1 MATKS
6 PSEIYSTP
14 MEDGYNPSNVEAG
27 WDSRWDG
34 LGLYQPT
41 EPKDGE
47 EPFVMVL
54 PPPNVTGSLHLGHAL
69 TVAIQD
75 AVTRWH
81 RMHGRSALWVP
92 GLDHAGIATQV
103 VVEKQLKR
111 TTGQTR
117 HELGRE
123 KFVEKVWEWKEDYGH
138 KILQQLRSLGTSLD
152 WTRLRFTLDEMCVK
166 AVLEAFVQFHSTG
179 TIYRDNRLVS
189 WSCAL
194 KSAISS
200 IEVDHH
206 EIPGATMVNVPGYDK
221 QVEIGV
227 IHSFSYQVKGSD
239 EKITVATTRIETML
253 GDVAVAVNSKD
264 ERYLHLQGKE
274 LIHPFIPDRIVK
286 VITDDALVDMNF
298 GTGAVKITPAH
309 DPNDYACGTR
319 NGLEFIN
326 ILDDEGKMNQNAG
339 KYQGMHRFAVR
350 EQIVKDLEALGLYVG
365 KDNNPMSVGFC
376 SRSQDIVEPLIKPQW
391 WVACQRMADRALK
404 SAQDGELNI
413 LPASQNTQ
421 WHGWLAN
428 TQDWCISRQLWWGH
442 RIPAYYALPK
452 GQTWPVETE
461 DKNRWVIAHTQD
473 AAQLKAND
481 LFPGEEFTLYQDE
494 DVLDTWFSSGLFPFS
509 VMGWP
514 DKTPDFDKFFPGSLL
529 ETGSDILFFWVARM
543 VMMSQELTGKLP
555 FNTVYLHSLVRDRS
569 GRKMSK
575 SLGNVIDPL
584 DVINGVT
591 LEALLDKL
599 KGSNLSPAEV
609 EKAASHQSTEFPEG
623 IATCGADALRFGL
636 LSYTKQG
643 SDINLDINVI
653 VSARHFC
660 NKLWQATRFALM
672 SFTEDF
678 NVPLNGFADVKASME
693 AAGGI
698 SFEEEWVLNRLSK
711 VIQATQEAYE
721 KYEFGLATQLLQN
734 FFVDDLCSRYL
745 EFIKQQVKKTG
756 TLYNPERAQS
766 LLSVLYYCLD
776 SFLRLLHPMMPFVT
790 EELFH
795 RLPGHKQRA
804 ELGTD
809 DRLKTGSIMVQKFPT
824 LEPLL
829 AEVLSKCEPGCEER
843 MVLILSVID
852 SIRQVK
858 ARLQIPPQI
867 RPDAYLECINQNEMQ
882 LFNAGAHLIS
892 TLGLITSPKAFLP
905 AQKDDY
911 ITQGKTVRA
920 LINANVTLHL
930 AVSGDKIDF
939 GPELVKNEKK
949 LLESQIESE
958 RLRVVIEKTKDNP
971 KVKQEVK
978 DANLLQ
984 YTQLVVEMPLLQD
997 NITVYRAIV
1006 SKYKYALAKIKELE
1020 IANTNNEKAMVKLQE
1035 LINKA
1040 KKPSERQLKELD
1052 DLKALYVTLQEQ
1064 ISTFK
1069 QQAIDEKPQDEQ
1081 EQTPE

>member
-14 MEDGYNPSNVEAG
+14 MEDGYHPGKVEAG
-27 WDSRWDG
+27 WDKRWDDH
-34 LGLYQPT
+34 GLYQPT

-81 RMHGRSALWVP
+81 RMHGRSTLWVP

-103 VVEKQLKR
+103 VVEKQLKK

-117 HELGRE
+117 HQLGRE
-123 KFVEKVWEWKEDYGH
+123 NFVSKVWEWKEDYGD

-166 AVLEAFVQFHSTG
+166 AVLEAFIQFHSTG

-206 EIPGATMVNVPGYDK
+206 EIPGSTMVNVPGYDK

-264 ERYLHLQGKE
+264 ERYIHLQGKE
-274 LIHPFIPDRIVK
+274 LIHPFIPERVIK
-286 VITDDALVDMNF
+286 VITDDSLVDMNF

-319 NGLEFIN
+319 NNLEFIN
-326 ILDDEGKMNQNAG
+326 ILDDEGKMNQYAG
-339 KYQGMHRFAVR
+339 KYHGMHRFAVR
-350 EQIVKDLEALGLYVG
+350 EQIVRDLEGLGLYVG
-365 KDNNPMSVGFC
+365 KENNPMSVGFC

-404 SAQDGELNI
+404 SAQDGELTI

-421 WHGWLAN
+421 WRGWLEN

-442 RIPAYYALPK
+442 RIPAYYALPT
-452 GQTWPVETE
+452 GQTWPIETE
-461 DKNRWVIAHTQD
+461 DKTRWVIAHTID
-473 AAQLKAND
+473 AAQIKAKE
-481 LFPGEEFTLYQDE
+481 LFPNEEFTLHQDE

-514 DKTPDFDKFFPGSLL
+514 DKTPDFEKFFPGSLL

-543 VMMSQELTGKLP
+543 VMMAQELTGKLP
-555 FNTVYLHSLVRDRS
+555 FHTVYLHSLVRDRS

-591 LEALLDKL
+591 LDSLLDKL
-599 KGSNLSPAEV
+599 RAGNLSPTEV
-609 EKAASHQSTEFPEG
+609 EKASAHQTSEFPDG

-678 NVPLNGFADVKASME
+678 KVPLNGFVDVKASMD

-698 SFEEEWVLNRLSK
+698 SFEEEWVLTKLTK
-711 VIQATQEAYE
+711 VVQSIQESYE
-721 KYEFGLATQLLQN
+721 KYEFGSATQILQN

-756 TLYNPERAQS
+756 TLYHEQRAQS

-776 SFLRLLHPMMPFVT
+776 TFLRLLHPMMPFVT

-795 RLPGHKQRA
+795 RLPGHEERA
-804 ELGTD
+804 KLGATS
-809 DRLKTGSIMVQKFPT
+809 REQTGSIMVQQFPT
-824 LEPLL
+824 VEPLL
-829 AEVLSKCEPGCEER
+829 AQVLGKCQSGCEDR

-867 RPDAYLECINQNEMQ
+867 RPNAFLECTKDNEKD

-892 TLGLITSPKAFLP
+892 TLGLITSPKAFLT
-905 AQKDDY
+905 AQRGEF
-911 ITQGKTVRA
+911 IEQGKTVRA
-920 LINANVTLHL
+920 LINTDVTLHL
-930 AVSGDKIDF
+930 AVSGDSTDF
-939 GPELVKNEKK
+939 APELVKNEKK
-949 LLESQIESE
+949 LAESRIESE
-958 RLRVVIEKTKDNP
+958 RLATVIEKTKDNP

-978 DANLLQ
+978 DSNLAQ
-984 YTQLVVEMPLLQD
+984 YNQLVVEIPLLED

-1006 SKYKYALAKIKELE
+1006 SKVKYAQAKVKELE
-1020 IANTNNEKAMVKLQE
+1020 IANNNNDKAKVKLQE

-1040 KKPSERQLKELD
+1040 KKPSERQLKEFE
-1052 DLKALYVTLQEQ
+1052 DLSALSITLQAQLED
-1064 ISTFK
+1064 FK
-1069 QQAIDEKPQDEQ
+1069 KQTAD